1 MGAIHVNTIFGE
13 PTLYERKTFM
23 KKRPSL
29 KKQEKIDAVV
39 EKMVDGAPQAH
50 LKTDPQGM
58 YTGVGVDPYEKPVQ
72 DADDL

>member
-1 MGAIHVNTIFGE
+1 
-13 PTLYERKTFM
+13 M

-29 KKQEKIDAVV
+29 KKQERIDAVV

-58 YTGVGVDPYEKPVQ
+58 YTGVAEDPYEQPVQ

>member
-1 MGAIHVNTIFGE
+1 
-13 PTLYERKTFM
+13 M

-29 KKQEKIDAVV
+29 KKQERIDAVV
-39 EKMVDGAPQAH
+39 EKMVDGTPQAH

-58 YTGVGVDPYEKPVQ
+58 YTGVAVDPYEMPIQ

>member
-1 MGAIHVNTIFGE
+1 MGAVHANTISDK
-13 PTLYERKTFM
+13 PILYERKIFM

-29 KKQEKIDAVV
+29 KKQERIDAVV

-58 YTGVGVDPYEKPVQ
+58 YTGVAVDPYEMPIQ